1 MFLFDSFSAEKI
13 NETKYK
19 VMSNK
24 LLLRNIDYTF
34 DGEEFQCSAQNAIGP
49 SKTESVKLNVLCMS
63 YFPDY
68 FLSI

>member
-1 MFLFDSFSAEKI
+1 
-13 NETKYK
+13 
-19 VMSNK
+19 MSNK

-68 FLSI
+68 FFSI